1 MCYIVLRSE
10 GWSYEV
16 LCCQLMM
23 LRFNLL
29 LYEYDIP
36 RCYFVLLF
44 NLFYEVSCYG
54 ILLRGIVLRYI
65 SYRGILV

>member
-29 LYEYDIP
+29 LYEHGIP

-54 ILLRGIVLRYI
+54 ILL
-65 SYRGILV
+65 